1 MMRPTR
7 VRQMRSAFR
16 AALADRRNTRC
27 QIRRAI
33 RRALHDHR
41 TTVIGSLKAVLKPE
55 APTVSL
61 MRSAFRSA
69 LADRRNTRCQIG
81 RAIRRALHDHRTA
94 VIGSV
99 RAVLRPPEAPATRL
113 PGVAG
118 DGWESADPL
127 QPRVLEIIQNHPD
140 GVRALDVGNELGVDW
155 RRVLGVTRH
164 LADAGL
170 VEQIDQDFYAVR
182 KASRRW

>member
-1 MMRPTR
+1 MMRPTK

-27 QIRRAI
+27 EIRRTV

-41 TTVIGSLKAVLKPE
+41 I
-55 APTVSL
+55 
-61 MRSAFRSA
+61 
-69 LADRRNTRCQIG
+69 
-81 RAIRRALHDHRTA
+81 A

-99 RAVLRPPEAPATRL
+99 RAVLRPSAPAPRTRGAAAEHGET
-113 PGVAG
+113 P
-118 DGWESADPL
+118 DPFQL
-127 QPRVLEIIQNHPD
+127 RVLQIIQDHPE

-155 RRVLGVTRH
+155 RRVLGTTRT
-164 LADAGL
+164 LTNAGL